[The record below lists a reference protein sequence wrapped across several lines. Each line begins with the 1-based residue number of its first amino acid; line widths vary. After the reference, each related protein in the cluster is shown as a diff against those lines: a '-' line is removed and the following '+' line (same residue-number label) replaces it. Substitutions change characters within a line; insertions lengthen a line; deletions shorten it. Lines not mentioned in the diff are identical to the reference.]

1 MEPRRLVQRQSVAGF
16 NRLAHFGRPLVLR
29 NVPIRFSSA
38 DAEMQVTFPMNPH
51 QQLLTVATA
60 AAETGGNI
68 LMRYWRDGVS
78 MRNKS
83 DSGGKAYDLVSDADV
98 ESENAIVKYI
108 QRECPGHEIIAEEG
122 QVGDATAEHVWIID
136 PLDGTNNYAHRV
148 PHFAVSIA
156 YYHQGQAVVG
166 AVLNPVRG
174 EMYTAVKGGGAFFGG
189 EPIHVSPAQSLG
201 ESLIGCGFYYD
212 RGDMMRATLSA
223 IGDFFSHDIHGIRRF
238 GTASLDLC
246 QVACGMF
253 GGFFEYQLAPW
264 DYAAG
269 ALIITEAGGQVTTA
283 KGEAMPIAKTSIV
296 ASNQHLHR
304 SMLEITQRHH
314 P

>member
-1 MEPRRLVQRQSVAGF
+1 
-16 NRLAHFGRPLVLR
+16 
-29 NVPIRFSSA
+29 
-38 DAEMQVTFPMNPH
+38 MNPH
-51 QQLLTVATA
+51 QQLLSVATTA
-60 AAETGGNI
+60 AQTGGEV
-68 LMRYWRDGVS
+68 LTRYWRDGVH

-83 DSGGKAYDLVSDADV
+83 DAGGKTYDLISDADI
-98 ESENAIVKYI
+98 ESENAIVQCI
-108 QRECPGHEIIAEEG
+108 RREFPDHEILGEEG
-122 QVGDATAEHVWIID
+122 QAGDTGAEHLWIID

-156 YYHQGQAVVG
+156 YYHRGKAVVG

-174 EMYTAVKGGGAFFGG
+174 EMYTAVKGGGAFFGDQ
-189 EPIHVSPAQSLG
+189 PIHVSPATSLG
-201 ESLIGCGFYYD
+201 ECLIGCGFYYD
-212 RGDMMRATLSA
+212 RGEMMRSTLAA

-264 DYAAG
+264 DFAAG
-269 ALIITEAGGQVTTA
+269 ALVIAEAGGHVTTA
-283 KGEAMPIAKTSIV
+283 TGDDMPIAKTSIV

-304 SMLEITQRHH
+304 SMLDITMRHH